1 MKILWKRDMVMS
13 HPLFLIHHKS
23 RISHG
28 QLPSPIVSPTWLLL
42 VGRGNVQLPLS
53 FVFFGKKKRKT
64 TGMGWCPTLGRIV
77 YQQVGT
83 ALNAVILSAVY

>member
-1 MKILWKRDMVMS
+1 MVMS

-53 FVFFGKKKRKT
+53 FVFFGKKNKKGKPLVWGGAPLLVVLFT
-64 TGMGWCPTLGRIV
+64 SK
-77 YQQVGT
+77 
-83 ALNAVILSAVY
+83 SAPHLTPLF

>member
-1 MKILWKRDMVMS
+1 
-13 HPLFLIHHKS
+13 
-23 RISHG
+23 
-28 QLPSPIVSPTWLLL
+28 
-42 VGRGNVQLPLS
+42 LPLS
-53 FVFFGKKKRKT
+53 FVFFGKKKEKRKT